1 MQWFIDALL
10 VNIGA
15 TALRPDRIKVSNP
28 QTLQNIA
35 VVLLKLCDPFMDK
48 PSRIDPG
55 FVSSPEHHCGIF
67 AVGGDNSVPRL
78 NDNVGPPS
86 QSYNPEN
93 SFIPLCFFLCARSLH
108 LGPVASSSYHTNIVR
123 QVNHTAWNLR
133 QRNAD
138 VMSDPQFNHILSIQ
152 FANEVSLLSP
162 DMVIDC
168 LRFFNLSAGFLLQ
181 VQDELL
187 PSMPEHL
194 VEDVCSFVVFV
205 TRFAGKDLERVDL
218 GNVFKVV
225 VKLLSPKYAQ
235 VRKMLLYYYPKYYL
249 MRYRLKTLLTNIIFL
264 SSNRR

>member
-15 TALRPDRIKVSNP
+15 TALRPDKAKVSNP

-55 FVSSPEHHCGIF
+55 FVLSPEHHCGTF
-67 AVGGDNSVPRL
+67 AVSGDTSVPSL
-78 NDNVGPPS
+78 NDTVSTPS

-108 LGPVASSSYHTNIVR
+108 LGPVASSNYHTNILR
-123 QVNHTAWNLR
+123 QVNHMAWNLR

-138 VMSDPQFNHILSIQ
+138 VMSDPQFNHILSMQ

-187 PSMPEHL
+187 PGMPEHL

-235 VRKMLLYYYPKYYL
+235 VRKILLYYYHKHFL
-249 MRYRLKTLLTNIIFL
+249 MQYRLRILMTNIFFSL
-264 SSNRR
+264 NRR